1 MRYFFH
7 VQTQEKML
15 LDDFGTELADEAAA
29 LAEAKAV
36 YRELR
41 QQFTLPKSRIR
52 FRAGLRDRRLRDG
65 TFPGSGGRMIVKAP

>member
-15 LDDFGTELADEAAA
+15 LDDFGTELADDAAA
-29 LAEAKAV
+29 LAEAKTV

-41 QQFTLPKSRIR
+41 QQFTLPKSRIKFER
-52 FRAGLRDRRLRDG
+52 VCVTDDCGAELFRIPAD
-65 TFPGSGGRMIVKAP
+65 A